1 MSEKKIVLTPSQRRM
16 VLSDATVVVLIG
28 PKGEG
33 KTYAALPA
41 IFYHCKKFSE
51 PVRGAIVRDRF
62 TNIQRHTIPSI
73 MKAVGS
79 LVTFH
84 RDGAL
89 MKGPNFEADL
99 FGVDDLGDVQ
109 NIHGS
114 EYMWVWIEEPAPVFE
129 VGSAGIREEV
139 FDMIYARGG
148 RSEGAIDKVFVTMNP
163 ASKAHWTWKRFV
175 LHPEA
180 DFEIIRIPYGENP
193 HLPPKEREK
202 TKRAFKN
209 RPDLYQRYVKGEFAS
224 VSLGQAVTPE
234 FSEIKHRSL
243 FPLIPQEIPSFR
255 FWDGG
260 LFPTCVFVQ
269 IHPNGQIV
277 VYKSLRGNDIGMHQH
292 ITLNVKP
299 YMAMSAFHKVHEWR
313 DIGDPSLFNRDPMD
327 SNLNVAQIIEEEL
340 DTTFEL
346 GEMSWENRKEVLKEV
361 LTRDV
366 DGQPRFIVNSDDDV
380 MIEALGGGWH
390 YHKNSSGQVLTEKP
404 MKDIHSHPGDA
415 LSHGL
420 AAILMP
426 QSNRK
431 PQVIKANMDFNIF
444 DDGQPQRNLQNPQ
457 THQKEDDWSPYSY

>member
-1 MSEKKIVLTPSQRRM
+1 MTEKRVKLNPSQERM
-16 VLSDATVVVLIG
+16 ALSQATVVVLIG

-33 KTYAALPA
+33 KTYGAMAS
-41 IFYHCKKFSE
+41 IFTHARRFKE
-51 PVRGAIVRDRF
+51 PIRGAIVRDRF

-73 MKAVGS
+73 IKAVGNV
-79 LVTFH
+79 VTFH

-89 MKGPNFEADL
+89 MKGPNFECDL

-114 EYMWVWIEEPAPVFE
+114 EYMFVWMEEPAPVFE
-129 VGSAGIREEV
+129 VGSAGVREEV
-139 FDMIYARGG
+139 FDMCYARGG
-148 RSEGAIDKVFVTMNP
+148 REEGAIDKVFVTMNP

-175 LHPEA
+175 LHPEP
-180 DFEIIRIPYGENP
+180 DFEVIRIPYGENP
-193 HLPPKEREK
+193 FLPPKEREK

-209 RPDLYQRYVKGEFAS
+209 RPDLYTRYVTGEFAS
-224 VSLGQAVTPE
+224 VSLGQSVTPE
-234 FSEIKHRSL
+234 FSEIKHRSPY
-243 FPLIPQEIPSFR
+243 PLTPLEIPSFR

-277 VYKSLRGNDIGMHQH
+277 VYKSLRGNDMGMRQH

-299 YMAMSAFHKVHEWR
+299 YMAMSEFHKVHDWR
-313 DIGDPSLFNRDPMD
+313 DIGDPSLLNRDPRD

-340 DTTFEL
+340 DTTFEE
-346 GEMSWENRKEVLKEV
+346 GEMSWESRKEVMKEV
-361 LTRDV
+361 LTRDL
-366 DGQPRFIVNSDDDV
+366 DPGQPRFLLNYEDDV

-390 YHKNSSGQVLTEKP
+390 YQKNSSGQVLTEKP
-404 MKDIHSHPGDA
+404 VKDIHSHPADA

-426 QSNRK
+426 VSHRK
-431 PQVIKANMDFNIF
+431 PQTNRANTEFNVF
-444 DDGQPQRNLQNPQ
+444 DDDRQRGSGENQQ
-457 THQKEDDWSPYSY
+457 ARQEEWSPHYY